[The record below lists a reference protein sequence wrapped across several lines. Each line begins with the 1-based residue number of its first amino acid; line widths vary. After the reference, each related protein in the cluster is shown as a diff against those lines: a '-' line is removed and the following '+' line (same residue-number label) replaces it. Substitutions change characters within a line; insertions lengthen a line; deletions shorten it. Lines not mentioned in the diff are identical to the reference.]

1 MKRILLGLAAL
12 ALPALSQTPRVAQ
25 GGILNV
31 ASYAFDGLPNSAIA
45 QGSLFTVF
53 LDASF
58 PVQLQRV
65 SSYPV
70 PTAFGGFSM
79 RVTVGGQTR
88 SVLMFFVAPQQL
100 GGILPSDTP
109 AGTGELRVSYNG
121 AEGPAQPIRVVPR
134 SLGIFTINQAGSGPG
149 VITNASFQ
157 AFTPTAAANPGETG
171 IIWGTGI
178 GPITTG
184 DSSAPPA
191 ADQNIPNFEV
201 LVGGRPATVAYRG
214 RSPGLAGTD
223 QINFVIPSGVT
234 GCYVPVVVRI
244 GDIVSNTVTI
254 PVAANGRICSDPNG
268 LSTQDLNLLNGGQ
281 LRLGLVSLSRTA
293 LSISAGGFSLESK
306 TDSGDASFVRYTP
319 QTFAA
324 SQGGFQQPSLGAC
337 TVFVFRGEDPT
348 PTDPA
353 ASEGLDAGPQIGVT
367 GPVGAKQLA
376 RRRTGFYDAQLGGGT
391 PLPGG
396 PPVQPDYL
404 NPGAYT
410 ITGPG
415 GTQVGAFTAP
425 FNNPAPLTWT
435 NRDATNSVNR
445 SQGVTITWSGGDPA
459 SFAYITG
466 ASFTEAGVGASFVC
480 TERVAAG
487 RFTVPPA
494 VLLALPPSAGDVPG
508 ILLVGSSTNPTRFNA
523 SGLDAGYI
531 VATSSSGKTV
541 TYQ

>member
-1 MKRILLGLAAL
+1 MKRIIIGLAVL

-70 PTAFGGFSM
+70 PTTFGGFSM
-79 RVTVGGQTR
+79 RVTVGGVSR
-88 SVLMFFVAPQQL
+88 NVLMFFVAPQQL

-121 AEGPAQPIRVVPR
+121 TEGPAQTIRVVPR
-134 SLGIFTINQAGSGPG
+134 SFGIFTINQAGSGPG
-149 VITNASFQ
+149 VITNASFA

-184 DSSAPPA
+184 DSNAPPA
-191 ADQNIPNFEV
+191 ADQNIANFEV

-244 GDIVSNTVTI
+244 GDIVSNSVTI

-293 LSISAGGFSLESK
+293 LSISVGGFSFESK

-337 TVFVFRGEDPT
+337 SVFVFRGEDPS
-348 PTDPA
+348 PVDPVA
-353 ASEGLDAGPQIGVT
+353 AEGLEAGPQIGVT
-367 GPVGAKQLA
+367 GPAGAKQLA
-376 RRRTGFYDAQLGGGT
+376 RRRVGFYDAQLGGGT
-391 PLPGG
+391 PIPGG
-396 PPVQPDYL
+396 PPAQPDYL

-415 GTQVGAFTAP
+415 GTQVGAFTAQ

-445 SQGVTITWSGGDPA
+445 GQGVTITWSGGDPT
-459 SFAYITG
+459 SFAYISG
-466 ASFTEAGVGASFVC
+466 ASFAASGVGASFIC

-494 VLLALPPSAGDVPG
+494 VLLALPPSAGDTPG